1 MPVTRWDASRAPAHI
16 TAEAA
21 QRMSHGGFLQDA
33 DRFDARFFNIGP
45 AEAAVMDPQQRLL
58 LEHGYQALHGAGH
71 TKASL
76 SRGSAPGYQAAVGV
90 FVGFELGP
98 GVSAL

>member
-21 QRMSHGGFLQDA
+21 QRMSHGGFVQDA

-45 AEAAVMDPQQRLL
+45 AEAAVIRVRVRV
-58 LEHGYQALHGAGH
+58 
-71 TKASL
+71 
-76 SRGSAPGYQAAVGV
+76 RGGRD
-90 FVGFELGP
+90 
-98 GVSAL
+98 